1 MMGEMM
7 ERSGRVA
14 ILADSSKFTE
24 PLFAQIAELE
34 RADYLVTDAEP
45 PAELAEALQH
55 AGVEVLVAGE
65 ETASERRLIGL

>member
-1 MMGEMM
+1 MM

-24 PLFAQIAELE
+24 PLFAQIAELD

-45 PAELAEALQH
+45 PAELASALER
-55 AGVEVLVAGE
+55 AGVEVLVADE
-65 ETASERRLIGL
+65 ASASDRRLVGL